1 MIIDGPLSRLNYNPK
16 LTGAPSS
23 YAPVSPLACAG
34 ILTLNK
40 YSVQS
45 TVYILAIAPAI
56 VIDAGASLRGI
67 EIQAPGMEHI
77 LI

>member
-1 MIIDGPLSRLNYNPK
+1 MSFLLS
-16 LTGAPSS
+16 T
-23 YAPVSPLACAG
+23 G
-34 ILTLNK
+34 ILTLNE